1 VFREV
6 PVRYLFESVVVDAER
21 RQLLRNG
28 AEVHLPPK
36 AFALLL
42 FLIGHRPNAVA
53 KADVMAHVWPD
64 TFVSDATL
72 TSLVA
77 DIREAIGDTGR
88 DARIIRTL
96 HRFGYAFIA
105 DMELSVAADDVR
117 PVLGW
122 LLGDSWRLP
131 LRSGEIVL
139 GREGDGVV
147 PLPSSSVS
155 RRHAAIVMDGR
166 SATVTDLGSKN
177 GTFVDDVRADAATA
191 LRDGAQVRLGT
202 LVLTFRTGSGASSTE
217 TV

>member
-1 VFREV
+1 MA
-6 PVRYLFESVVVDAER
+6 VDTER
-21 RQLLRNG
+21 RQLFRDG
-28 AEVHLPPK
+28 VAVHLPPK

-42 FLIGHRPNAVA
+42 FLIGRRPNAVP
-53 KADVMAHVWPD
+53 KADLMDHLWPD

-72 TSLVA
+72 ASLVA
-77 DIREAIGDTGR
+77 DVREAIGDSGR

-105 DMELSVAADDVR
+105 DVELCVAPDGDG

-131 LRSGEIVL
+131 LRVGEIVL
-139 GREGDGVV
+139 GREGAGVV

-155 RRHAAIVMDGR
+155 RRHAAIAVNGR

-177 GTFVDDVRADAATA
+177 GTFVDNVRADAATA
-191 LRDGAQVRLGT
+191 LRDGSQVRLGT
-202 LVLTFRTGSGASSTE
+202 VVLTFRLGTGASSTD
-217 TV
+217 TI

>member
-1 VFREV
+1 M
-6 PVRYLFESVVVDAER
+6 RYVFESVVVDAER

-72 TSLVA
+72 ASLVS
-77 DIREAIGDTGR
+77 DIREAIGDAGR
-88 DARIIRTL
+88 EARIIRTL
-96 HRFGYAFIA
+96 HRFGYAFVA
-105 DMELSVAADDVR
+105 DLEVGVVPDDAR

-122 LLGDSWRLP
+122 LLGESWRLP

-147 PLPSSSVS
+147 PLPSPSVS
-155 RRHAAIVMDGR
+155 RRHAAIVFDGR

-177 GTFVDDVRADAATA
+177 GTFVDEVRADAALA
-191 LRDGAQVRLGT
+191 LRDGAHLRLGT